1 MKQERKTER
10 QKMKKQNK
18 RLVAQPKG
26 EGKCHSLTPLHL
38 AHAWE
43 MRPLP
48 PRREK
53 NILLHL
59 AHAWEMRHS
68 GTRRYEARRK
78 VAPRAR
84 VGDASKWTIA
94 TLFIIAL
101 HLAHAW
107 EMRLNCIV

>member
-26 EGKCHSLTPLHL
+26 EGKCHSLTPNANLATVAPRARVGDASGTAIPPGESSWLHL

-59 AHAWEMRHS
+59 AHAWEMRQ
-68 GTRRYEARRK
+68 
-78 VAPRAR
+78 
-84 VGDASKWTIA
+84 
-94 TLFIIAL
+94 
-101 HLAHAW
+101 
-107 EMRLNCIV
+107 MLNANLKF